1 MGADLACIGREA
13 RNIEESGADFIH
25 IDVMDGHFVP
35 NITFGPG
42 VVAAINRSTELFLEV
57 HAMIYT
63 PFEFVEAFV
72 KAGADRI
79 IVHFEAAENIKEI
92 VSYIQK
98 CGVQAG
104 VAFSRDFY
112 RVCHIFHTSMRCH
125 LAYVCASWFLWA
137 KVHS

>member
-1 MGADLACIGREA
+1 MKKQGVLVAPSIMGADLACIGREA

-104 VAFSRDFY
+104 VAFSDRKS
-112 RVCHIFHTSMRCH
+112 V
-125 LAYVCASWFLWA
+125 V
-137 KVHS
+137 